1 MFGKVGRPAEDRLL
15 RQREIFEAVAPL
27 ILEVGARELTM
38 RQAAHRAS
46 MSIGGMYHY
55 FPSKR
60 DLVLHSLE
68 QDAHDRLC
76 IDFMATYGH
85 LQEIDP
91 DAFLEAF
98 IDFQV
103 HAAAFIRPA
112 LHAAMDL
119 GAETV
124 WPTIDRAM
132 SLGLEDWARIAR
144 RVVPDAEERDLVALC
159 RAVRRTMFGAM
170 LDKTVTP
177 AELREEL
184 RALIV
189 GEPVGLRSEWARTA

>member
-38 RQAAHRAS
+38 RQAAYRAS

-60 DLVLHSLE
+60 DLVLHSLKPE
-68 QDAHDRLC
+68 AHDRLC
-76 IDFMATYGH
+76 IEFYAAYGH
-85 LQEIDP
+85 LEDSDP
-91 DAFLEAF
+91 DAFLDAF
-98 IDFQV
+98 IEFQV
-103 HAAAFIRPA
+103 HAAEFVRPA
-112 LHAAMDL
+112 LHAALDL
-119 GAETV
+119 GADTV
-124 WPTIDRAM
+124 WPTLERAM
-132 SLGLEDWARIAR
+132 SLGLEDWVRIAR
-144 RVVPDAEERDLVALC
+144 RVVPEADERDLVALC
-159 RAVRRTMFGAM
+159 RAVRRTMLGAM
-170 LDKTVTP
+170 LDKTITP

-189 GEPVGLRSEWARTA
+189 GEPVGLRREFGRTA